1 MNPYSLTIR
10 NGSTSS
16 PVVFGQ
22 NFDRSETANRIP
34 PLSGHYRETSTLRVF
49 FSGNDAA
56 IFKTDKESPG
66 RRFTHPLPS
75 PQTHSTTFRW
85 CSCEN
90 GPILAF
96 LLAYFA
102 SIFNSNFL
110 RKNLK
115 QHMKK
120 YRIENLD
127 LLINI
132 LLPTIA
138 ASLLA
143 HVNKWKYS
151 TNSMLRC
158 LT

>member
-1 MNPYSLTIR
+1 MVTNKNNPMNPYSLTIR

-22 NFDRSETANRIP
+22 NFDRPETANRIP

-102 SIFNSNFL
+102 SISIPIFKGRIWNNIW
-110 RKNLK
+110 KN
-115 QHMKK
+115 
-120 YRIENLD
+120 
-127 LLINI
+127 
-132 LLPTIA
+132 TG
-138 ASLLA
+138 
-143 HVNKWKYS
+143 
-151 TNSMLRC
+151 
-158 LT
+158 